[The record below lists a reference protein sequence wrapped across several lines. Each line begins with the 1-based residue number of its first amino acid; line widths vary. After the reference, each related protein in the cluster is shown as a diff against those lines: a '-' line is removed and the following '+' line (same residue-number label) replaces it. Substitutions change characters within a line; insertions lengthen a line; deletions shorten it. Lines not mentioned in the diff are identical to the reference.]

1 MDAGRSSL
9 AASFQR
15 LGAVNLGLLLGDHRS
30 GFGVA
35 FGIRRPHPDHERI
48 FPDGILVQATNV
60 GLTLGHQVANVIL
73 SRADVGAAP
82 AR

>member
-1 MDAGRSSL
+1 
-9 AASFQR
+9 
-15 LGAVNLGLLLGDHRS
+15 
-30 GFGVA
+30 VA
-35 FGIRRPHPDHERI
+35 FAIRRPHPDHERI